1 MTVIDGLIN
10 DDPPQHPMP
19 LVPNENTAEIGEQ
32 VAAAVGVADTH
43 GSAEKNS
50 VVNGHAIESVIG
62 WPHISESPRHTL
74 STESHARFTVN
85 VGQLGHVVVTS
96 A

>member
-1 MTVIDGLIN
+1 MTVIAGLIN

-19 LVPNENTAEIGEQ
+19 LVPKVKTAEIGEH
-32 VAAAVGVADTH
+32 VEVAVGVADTH
-43 GSAEKNS
+43 GGAEKDS
-50 VVNGHAIESVIG
+50 VVNGHAIASVIG
-62 WPHISESPRHTL
+62 WPHIIESPRQTL
-74 STESHARFTVN
+74 STESHARLTVN